1 MKNKGNFK
9 RASSNLTKRK
19 ERGEGKGKV
28 RKDMFVACLSK
39 TLRKKDIDSFPV
51 ASVQDI
57 MENSMYLMTE
67 GAEA

>member
-1 MKNKGNFK
+1 M
-9 RASSNLTKRK
+9 
-19 ERGEGKGKV
+19 

-57 MENSMYLMTE
+57 MENSMYLVTE